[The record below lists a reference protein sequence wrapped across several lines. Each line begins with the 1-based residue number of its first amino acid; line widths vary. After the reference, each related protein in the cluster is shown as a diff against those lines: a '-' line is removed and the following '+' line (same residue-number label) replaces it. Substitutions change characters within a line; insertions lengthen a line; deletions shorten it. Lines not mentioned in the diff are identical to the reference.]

1 MKICSTSLI
10 RDKQIKT
17 TIMYYL
23 TPIRMTIIKKTNDK
37 YWQDCKEK
45 GTHPFLV
52 GMYMTPWTMAQQAPL
67 SLGILQAR
75 ILKCVAVP
83 SSRVS
88 S

>member
-1 MKICSTSLI
+1 MKIYSTSLI

-17 TIMYYL
+17 TIMYNL

-37 YWQDCKEK
+37 YGQDCEEK

-67 SLGILQAR
+67 YIGIIQAR
-75 ILKCVAVP
+75 ILKCAAVP
-83 SSRVS
+83 SSRGS